1 MTTAVAANTAQRQ
14 DDDAALGTG
23 LVDRGANRC
32 LHGDAEQTADRGHKS
47 DFGLTPMLLGDQ
59 KDIEKR
65 PDRAA
70 HVGCQEIDR
79 VERERVET
87 LALD

>member
-1 MTTAVAANTAQRQ
+1 MAARRTRQ

-23 LVDRGANRC
+23 LVDRGTNRR
-32 LHGDAEQTADRGHKS
+32 LHCDAEQAADCGHKS
-47 DFGLTPMLLGDQ
+47 DFGLTPMLLADQ
-59 KDIEKR
+59 KDVEKW